1 MDLES
6 GSQSSSSASESS
18 PQKVDGTCMV
28 RVIEIFRILLCCAG
42 YAWAYHYYSQKHF
55 VTAVRWLQV
64 ALSHA
69 LCGTAVVEGIWFYEA
84 AGRLKGYH
92 QGFDYSVGRNPYQT
106 QNTLWFATSLVISCA
121 TFCAYS
127 DLAPP
132 QIAMG
137 GLQLLFFTLSA
148 MNHTYEAVAHGNCHW
163 QNINRPILSLLL
175 LAGALPI
182 LSKAFNV

>member
-6 GSQSSSSASESS
+6 GSQSSSASESS
-18 PQKVDGTCMV
+18 PKVEGTCTV

-42 YAWAYHYYSQKHF
+42 YALAYHYYSQKHY
-55 VTAVRWLQV
+55 VAAVRWLQM
-64 ALSHA
+64 ALSGA

-106 QNTLWFATSLVISCA
+106 QNTVWFATSLVISCA

-127 DLAPP
+127 DVAPP
-132 QIAMG
+132 QIVMV

-148 MNHTYEAVAHGNCHW
+148 MNHTYEAVAHGNCRW
-163 QNINRPILSLLL
+163 QNINRPIFSLLM

-182 LSKAFNV
+182 LNEAFHA